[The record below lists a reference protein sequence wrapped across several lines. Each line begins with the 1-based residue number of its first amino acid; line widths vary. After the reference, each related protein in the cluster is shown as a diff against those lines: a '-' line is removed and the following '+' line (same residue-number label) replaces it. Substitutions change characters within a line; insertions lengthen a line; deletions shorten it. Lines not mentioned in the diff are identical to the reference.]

1 MSNLVVVFFLSKCL
15 FHVLYKNSKC
25 ILAPPMAD
33 VCCCSCRA
41 CPGRRAAALPDRRN
55 LRGANTTLRLGAGVR
70 PSVGGGLHSGA
81 ARRQAILG
89 CGDPIAVLEHAML
102 SIFTAS
108 SGDLCLAIDKVRG
121 NLLPTRLGG

>member
-1 MSNLVVVFFLSKCL
+1 MFYTNFQMIPCSSDG
-15 FHVLYKNSKC
+15 
-25 ILAPPMAD
+25 IL
-33 VCCCSCRA
+33 CWCSCRA

-55 LRGANTTLRLGAGVR
+55 LRGASTTLRLGAGHR
-70 PSVGGGLHSGA
+70 PSVGGGLHSG
-81 ARRQAILG
+81 AILG